1 MTPTTEIV
9 LASSGSAAFEMRSG
23 QTVNITSQSGVS
35 LVAFNA
41 GDLSE
46 RFDQA
51 RTKVYNMKL
60 WLDIGDKLF
69 SKLNNPM
76 LEVVEDGFRP
86 YGRHDLQL
94 GPCSSEGNGGSACL
108 ENLARALVPWKI
120 PSHSI
125 PMPLNAFQNCSVD
138 VVSGAI
144 APAPV
149 RLSSPVALVLKAE
162 MDLVVAVGAC
172 PIGFDAGDEPVR
184 IVVSQSP
191 GAKR

>member
-1 MTPTTEIV
+1 MTSTTEIK
-9 LASSGSAAFEMRSG
+9 LAPSGSAAFEMRSG
-23 QTVNITSQSGVS
+23 QTVSLTSQSGVS

-41 GDLSE
+41 RDMSE

-76 LEVVEDGFRP
+76 LEVIEDGFRP
-86 YGRHDLQL
+86 HGRHDLQL
-94 GPCSSEGNGGSACL
+94 GPCSGDEVSQDLAACH
-108 ENLARALVPWKI
+108 ESLAQALAHWNI
-120 PSHSI
+120 PAHSI
-125 PMPLNAFQNCSVD
+125 PMALNAFQNCSVD

-149 RLSSPVALVLKAE
+149 RLSTPVTLALKAE
-162 MDLVVAVGAC
+162 MDLVIAVGVC
-172 PIGFDAGDEPVR
+172 PIAPGRGDMPVH
-184 IVVSQSP
+184 IAVS
-191 GAKR
+191 